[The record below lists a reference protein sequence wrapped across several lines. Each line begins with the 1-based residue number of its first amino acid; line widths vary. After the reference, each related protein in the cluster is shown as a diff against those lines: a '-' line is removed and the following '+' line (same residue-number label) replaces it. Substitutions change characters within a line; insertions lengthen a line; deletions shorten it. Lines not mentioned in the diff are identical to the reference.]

1 MKYCKQNP
9 MKKNIFVTGS
19 PGVGKTTLI
28 QKVLD
33 NIPPGIS
40 SCGFFTNE
48 LRESG
53 IRVGFEIT
61 TLNGLRGI
69 LSHTRFKTKHR
80 VGKYGVDVAGF
91 EELVLPFLHSEK
103 TQIFV
108 VDEIGKMEC
117 FSEKFCL
124 KMAALL
130 DSDSPVFGSI
140 ALKGGGFI
148 GEVRLRKDVEIVLVT
163 HENRDSLVPILA
175 QRISR
180 MLL

>member
-1 MKYCKQNP
+1 
-9 MKKNIFVTGS
+9 MKKNIFITGS

-28 QKVLD
+28 QKVLK
-33 NIPPGIS
+33 NIPPDIS
-40 SCGFFTNE
+40 CGGFFTNE

-61 TLNGLRGI
+61 TLNGRRGI

-80 VGKYGVDVAGF
+80 VGKYGVDIAGF
-91 EELVLPFLHSEK
+91 EDLVLPFLHSEK
-103 TQIFV
+103 TQVFV
-108 VDEIGKMEC
+108 IDEIGKMEC

-130 DSDSPVFGSI
+130 DSESPVFGSI

-148 GEVRLRKDVEIVLVT
+148 GQVRSREDVEIVSVT
-163 HENRDSLVPILA
+163 HKNRDSLVPTLA
-175 QRISR
+175 RRISE
-180 MLL
+180 ML

>member
-1 MKYCKQNP
+1 
-9 MKKNIFVTGS
+9 MKKNIFITGL

-28 QKVLD
+28 QRILEQ
-33 NIPPGIS
+33 IPSGIS
-40 SCGFFTNE
+40 CSGFFTNE

-53 IRVGFEIT
+53 IRVGFGIS
-61 TLNGLRGI
+61 TLDGRKGI
-69 LSHTRFKTKHR
+69 LSHKRFKTKQH

-91 EELVLPFLHSEK
+91 ENLVLPLLRSEG
-103 TQIFV
+103 TQIYV
-108 VDEIGKMEC
+108 IDEIGKMEC

-124 KMAALL
+124 KMAELL

-148 GEVRLRKDVEIVLVT
+148 GEVRLRKDVEIVEVT
-163 HENRDSLVPILA
+163 HKNRDSLVPILA
-175 QRISR
+175 QRIVK

>member
-1 MKYCKQNP
+1 
-9 MKKNIFVTGS
+9 MKKNIFITGS

-28 QKVLD
+28 QKVLK
-33 NIPPGIS
+33 NIPPDIS
-40 SCGFFTNE
+40 CGGFFTNE

-61 TLNGLRGI
+61 TLNGRRGI

-80 VGKYGVDVAGF
+80 VGKYGVDIAGF
-91 EELVLPFLHSEK
+91 ENLVLPFLHSEK
-103 TQIFV
+103 TQVFV
-108 VDEIGKMEC
+108 IDEIGKMEC

-130 DSDSPVFGSI
+130 DSESPVFGSI

-148 GEVRLRKDVEIVLVT
+148 GQVRSREDFEIVSVT
-163 HENRDSLVPILA
+163 HKNRDSLVPTLA
-175 QRISR
+175 RRISE
-180 MLL
+180 ML

>member
-1 MKYCKQNP
+1 
-9 MKKNIFVTGS
+9 MKKNIFITGS

-28 QKVLD
+28 QKVLK
-33 NIPPGIS
+33 NIPPDIS
-40 SCGFFTNE
+40 CGGFFTNE

-61 TLNGLRGI
+61 TLNGRRGI

-80 VGKYGVDVAGF
+80 VGKYGVDIAGF
-91 EELVLPFLHSEK
+91 EDLVLPFLHSEK
-103 TQIFV
+103 TQVFV
-108 VDEIGKMEC
+108 IDEIGKMEC

-130 DSDSPVFGSI
+130 DSESPVFGSI

-148 GEVRLRKDVEIVLVT
+148 GQVRSREDFEIVSVT
-163 HENRDSLVPILA
+163 HKNRDSLVPTLA
-175 QRISR
+175 RRISE
-180 MLL
+180 ML

>member
-1 MKYCKQNP
+1 

-28 QKVLD
+28 QKVID

-61 TLNGLRGI
+61 TLNGQRGI
-69 LSHTRFKTKHR
+69 LSHIRFKTKHR

-91 EELVLPFLHSEK
+91 EYLVLPFLHPENAR
-103 TQIFV
+103 IFV
-108 VDEIGKMEC
+108 IDEIGKMEC

-130 DSDSPVFGSI
+130 DSDSPVLGSI
-140 ALKGGGFI
+140 ALKGEGFI
-148 GEVRLRKDVEIVLVT
+148 GEVRLRKDVEIVSVT
-163 HENRDSLVPILA
+163 HKNRDSLVPVLA
-175 QRISR
+175 RRINR